1 MAASAPSPSPQ
12 PPSPP
17 PPSALFVLE
26 QQSQLAE
33 LGFLAGSI
41 TAADNREF
49 SLATRDF
56 QRRARLR
63 PDGIIGVRTR
73 AALSAALARPGPA
86 PTSFYRQLRRQGE
99 ELQAQG
105 LASDDHLPLLDRGLA
120 GSPFEASVPAYA
132 RHLEQVPQGL
142 VPYPAPSPGFG
153 AYPRR
158 GQAPAILSGQEGLG
172 GLEFLSEE
180 VAQACVAIGSFGAD
194 QPLRVRWYGRQA
206 DAVNVQFWS
215 ATKIAAA
222 LHVLCQANR
231 RSPMTP
237 IGDCRIGPGDRGRA
251 SAELNGEDMEVGP
264 AAAAMATA
272 AIGAV
277 RSGGEKFGDLFRQ
290 MVSYENDVQSP
301 GHSNA
306 LGALFKTLVNPGEE
320 NVQQWLRQLTANPS
334 LVLMGRYGTPS
345 YIQNGVL
352 FGPAGVLVGY
362 REPPRTRNLVSAA
375 DLVRLLTLVG
385 WHRQLGP
392 DQRLAGAQWASLR
405 TVVEGLGHDSARY
418 IDAALE
424 NLGLVDAVT
433 SPVILSKLGYGAET
447 ADPEIDALT
456 YAAFAQFSDQRSG
469 QPRQRSFALALR
481 IPTAPS
487 AGVRHDARMAA
498 EVTEIVRRVF
508 AEEWG

>member
-86 PTSFYRQLRRQGE
+86 PTSFYRRLRRQGE
-99 ELQAQG
+99 ELQAQS

-153 AYPRR
+153 SYPRR

-180 VAQACVAIGSFGAD
+180 VAQACVAIGSFGAN

-237 IGDCRIGPGDRGRA
+237 IGDCRIGSKVLGD
-251 SAELNGEDMEVGP
+251 SPGED
-264 AAAAMATA
+264 
-272 AIGAV
+272 
-277 RSGGEKFGDLFRQ
+277 FGDLFRQ
-290 MVSYENDVQSP
+290 MVSYEMDAQSP

-352 FGPAGVLVGY
+352 FGPPGVLVGY

-392 DQRLAGAQWASLR
+392 DQRLAGAHWTSLR

-424 NLGLVDAVT
+424 NLGLVDAVA

-481 IPTAPS
+481 IPTAPG

-498 EVTEIVRRVF
+498 EVTEIVRRAF

>member
-1 MAASAPSPSPQ
+1 MAASASSPSTPSPSPL
-12 PPSPP
+12 
-17 PPSALFVLE
+17 PPSAPLVLE
-26 QQSQLAE
+26 QQRQLAE
-33 LGFLAGSI
+33 LGFLAGPI
-41 TAADNREF
+41 TAADNRDF

-105 LASDDHLPLLDRGLA
+105 LSSDDHLPLLDRGLA
-120 GSPFEASVPAYA
+120 GSRFEASVPAYA
-132 RHLEQVPQGL
+132 RHLEQLPQGL

-153 AYPRR
+153 SYPRR
-158 GQAPAILSGQEGLG
+158 GQAAAILSGQDGLG

-180 VAQACVAIGSFGAD
+180 VAQACVAIGSFGAN

-237 IGDCRIGPGDRGRA
+237 IGDCRIGSGNR
-251 SAELNGEDMEVGP
+251 SAAGAEVEVE
-264 AAAAMATA
+264 AAAG
-272 AIGAV
+272 GAGFV
-277 RSGGEKFGDLFRQ
+277 AGGEGFGDLFRQ
-290 MVSYENDVQSP
+290 MVSYEKDAQSP

-352 FGPAGVLVGY
+352 FGPPGVLVGY

-392 DQRLAGAQWASLR
+392 DQRLAGAQWTSLR

-447 ADPEIDALT
+447 NDRSIDALT
-456 YAAFAQFSDQRSG
+456 YTAFAQFSDLRSG

-481 IPTAPS
+481 IPTAPG

-508 AEEWG
+508 AEQWS

>member
-1 MAASAPSPSPQ
+1 MAASTPTPSAPSPSPL
-12 PPSPP
+12 
-17 PPSALFVLE
+17 PPSAPLQLE
-26 QQSQLAE
+26 QQRQLAE
-33 LGFLAGSI
+33 LGFLAGPI
-41 TAADNREF
+41 TAADNTEF

-86 PTSFYRQLRRQGE
+86 PTSFYRRLRRQGE

-153 AYPRR
+153 RYPRR

-180 VAQACVAIGSFGAD
+180 VAQACVAIGSFGAN

-206 DAVNVQFWS
+206 EGVNVQFWS

-237 IGDCRIGPGDRGRA
+237 IGDCRIGSKVLGD
-251 SAELNGEDMEVGP
+251 SPGED
-264 AAAAMATA
+264 
-272 AIGAV
+272 
-277 RSGGEKFGDLFRQ
+277 FGDLFRQ
-290 MVSYENDVQSP
+290 MVSYEMDAQSP

-345 YIQNGVL
+345 CIQNGVL
-352 FGPAGVLVGY
+352 FGPPGVLVGY

-392 DQRLAGAQWASLR
+392 DQRLAGAHWTSLR

-424 NLGLVDAVT
+424 NLGLVDAVA

-481 IPTAPS
+481 IPTAPG

-498 EVTEIVRRVF
+498 EVTEIVRRAF

>member
-1 MAASAPSPSPQ
+1 MATSAL
-12 PPSPP
+12 
-17 PPSALFVLE
+17 PPSAPLRLE
-26 QQSQLAE
+26 QQRQLAE
-33 LGFLAGSI
+33 LGFLAGPI
-41 TAADNREF
+41 TAADDTEF

-56 QRRARLR
+56 QRRARLK
-63 PDGIIGVRTR
+63 PDGSIGVRTR
-73 AALSAALARPGPA
+73 AALSAALARPGQA
-86 PTSFYRQLRRQGE
+86 PTSSYRQLRQQGE

-105 LASDDHLPLLDRGLA
+105 LASDDRLPLLDRGLA
-120 GSPFEASVPAYA
+120 GSPFAASVPMYA
-132 RHLEQVPQGL
+132 RHLEQIRQDL

-153 AYPRR
+153 SYPAR
-158 GQAPAILSGQEGLG
+158 GQAPAILSGRDGLG

-206 DAVNVQFWS
+206 DGVNVQFWS

-237 IGDCRIGPGDRGRA
+237 IGDCRIGPGDRSGLG
-251 SAELNGEDMEVGP
+251 AEVAEAV
-264 AAAAMATA
+264 AAAAG
-272 AIGAV
+272 GAGLV
-277 RSGGEKFGDLFRQ
+277 AGGPGLSAGGEGFGDLFRQ
-290 MVSYENDVQSP
+290 MVSYEKDAQSP

-352 FGPAGVLVGY
+352 FGPPGVLVGY

-392 DQRLAGAQWASLR
+392 DQRLAGAQWTSLR

-447 ADPEIDALT
+447 NDRSIDALT
-456 YAAFAQFSDQRSG
+456 YTAFAQFSDLRSG

-481 IPTAPS
+481 IPTAPG

-508 AEEWG
+508 AEQWS

>member
-1 MAASAPSPSPQ
+1 MAASTPTPSAPSPSPL
-12 PPSPP
+12 
-17 PPSALFVLE
+17 PPSAPLQLE
-26 QQSQLAE
+26 QQRQLAE
-33 LGFLAGSI
+33 LGFLAGPI
-41 TAADNREF
+41 TAADNTEF

-86 PTSFYRQLRRQGE
+86 PTSFYRRLRRQGE
-99 ELQAQG
+99 ELQAQS

-132 RHLEQVPQGL
+132 RQLEQLPQGL

-153 AYPRR
+153 SYPRR
-158 GQAPAILSGQEGLG
+158 GQAAAILSGQDGLG

-237 IGDCRIGPGDRGRA
+237 IGDCRIGSKVLGD
-251 SAELNGEDMEVGP
+251 SPGED
-264 AAAAMATA
+264 
-272 AIGAV
+272 
-277 RSGGEKFGDLFRQ
+277 FGDLFRQ
-290 MVSYENDVQSP
+290 MVSYEKDAQSP

-345 YIQNGVL
+345 YIENGALV
-352 FGPAGVLVGY
+352 GPPGVLVGY

-392 DQRLAGAQWASLR
+392 DQRLAGAQWTSLK
-405 TVVEGLGHDSARY
+405 TVVEGLGHDTARY

-424 NLGLVDAVT
+424 NLGLVDAVE

-456 YAAFAQFSDQRSG
+456 YAAFAQFSDQRSS

-481 IPTAPS
+481 IPTAPG

>member
-1 MAASAPSPSPQ
+1 MATSAL
-12 PPSPP
+12 
-17 PPSALFVLE
+17 PPSAPLRLE
-26 QQSQLAE
+26 QQRQLAE
-33 LGFLAGSI
+33 LGFLAGPI

-73 AALSAALARPGPA
+73 AALSAALGRPGPA

-120 GSPFEASVPAYA
+120 GSLFEASVPAYA
-132 RHLEQVPQGL
+132 RHLEQLPQGL

-158 GQAPAILSGQEGLG
+158 GQAAAILSGQEGLG

-180 VAQACVAIGSFGAD
+180 VAQACVAIGSFGAN

-206 DAVNVQFWS
+206 DGVNVQFWS

-237 IGDCRIGPGDRGRA
+237 IGDCRIGPTVFGD
-251 SAELNGEDMEVGP
+251 SPGEG
-264 AAAAMATA
+264 
-272 AIGAV
+272 
-277 RSGGEKFGDLFRQ
+277 FGDLFRQ
-290 MVSYENDVQSP
+290 MVSYEKDAQSP

-345 YIQNGVL
+345 YIQNGAL
-352 FGPAGVLVGY
+352 FGQAGVLVGY

-392 DQRLAGAQWASLR
+392 DQRLAGAHWTSLR

-424 NLGLVDAVT
+424 NLGLVDAVA

-481 IPTAPS
+481 IPTAPG

>member
-1 MAASAPSPSPQ
+1 MAASAPSPST
-12 PPSPP
+12 PSPSP
-17 PPSALFVLE
+17 LPPSAPLVLE
-26 QQSQLAE
+26 QQRQLAE
-33 LGFLAGSI
+33 LGFLAGPI
-41 TAADNREF
+41 TAAANTEF

-132 RHLEQVPQGL
+132 RQLEQVPQGL
-142 VPYPAPSPGFG
+142 VPYPAPSPGFV

-158 GQAPAILSGQEGLG
+158 GQAAAILSGQEGLG

-180 VAQACVAIGSFGAD
+180 VAQACVAIGSFGAN

-237 IGDCRIGPGDRGRA
+237 IGDCRIGPNVLGD
-251 SAELNGEDMEVGP
+251 SPGEG
-264 AAAAMATA
+264 
-272 AIGAV
+272 
-277 RSGGEKFGDLFRQ
+277 FGDLFRQ
-290 MVSYENDVQSP
+290 MVSYEKDAQSP

-352 FGPAGVLVGY
+352 FGPPGVLVGY

-392 DQRLAGAQWASLR
+392 DQRLAGAQWTSLR
-405 TVVEGLGHDSARY
+405 TVVEGLGYDSARY

-456 YAAFAQFSDQRSG
+456 YAAFAQFSDRRSG
-469 QPRQRSFALALR
+469 PPRQRSFALALR
-481 IPTAPS
+481 IPTAPG

-508 AEEWG
+508 AEEWS

>member
-1 MAASAPSPSPQ
+1 MAASTPSPSPQ
-12 PPSPP
+12 PPSPL
-17 PPSALFVLE
+17 PPSAPLVLE
-26 QQSQLAE
+26 QQRQLAE
-33 LGFLAGSI
+33 LGFLAGPI

-73 AALSAALARPGPA
+73 AALSAALARPDQA

-99 ELQAQG
+99 ELQEQG
-105 LASDDHLPLLDRGLA
+105 LASDDNLPWLDRGLA
-120 GSPFEASVPAYA
+120 GSRFEASVPAYA
-132 RHLEQVPQGL
+132 RHLEQLPQGL

-153 AYPRR
+153 SYPRR
-158 GQAPAILSGQEGLG
+158 GQAAAILSGQDGLG

-206 DAVNVQFWS
+206 DGVNVQFWS

-237 IGDCRIGPGDRGRA
+237 IGDCRIGPNVFGD
-251 SAELNGEDMEVGP
+251 SPGED
-264 AAAAMATA
+264 
-272 AIGAV
+272 
-277 RSGGEKFGDLFRQ
+277 FGDLFRQ
-290 MVSYENDVQSP
+290 MVSYEKDVQSP

-352 FGPAGVLVGY
+352 FGPPGVLVGY

-392 DQRLAGAQWASLR
+392 DQRLAGAQWTSLR
-405 TVVEGLGHDSARY
+405 TVVEGLGYDSARY

-424 NLGLVDAVT
+424 NLGLVDAVA

-447 ADPEIDALT
+447 GDPEIDALT

-481 IPTAPS
+481 IPTAPG

-508 AEEWG
+508 AEEWS

>member
-1 MAASAPSPSPQ
+1 MATSAV
-12 PPSPP
+12 
-17 PPSALFVLE
+17 PPSAPLRLE

-33 LGFLAGSI
+33 LGFLAGPI
-41 TAADNREF
+41 TAADNRDF

-73 AALSAALARPGPA
+73 AALSAALARPGQA
-86 PTSFYRQLRRQGE
+86 PISFYRQLRRQGE

-132 RHLEQVPQGL
+132 RHLEQVPEGL

-180 VAQACVAIGSFGAD
+180 VAQACVAIGSFGAN

-206 DAVNVQFWS
+206 DGVNVQFWS

-237 IGDCRIGPGDRGRA
+237 IGDCRIGSGDW
-251 SAELNGEDMEVGP
+251 N
-264 AAAAMATA
+264 AAGAAMAMA
-272 AIGAV
+272 AAEAEAEAAGGAGLV
-277 RSGGEKFGDLFRQ
+277 AGGEGFGDLFRQ
-290 MVSYENDVQSP
+290 MVSYEKDAQSP

-334 LVLMGRYGTPS
+334 LVLMGRYGKPS
-345 YIQNGVL
+345 YFENAAL
-352 FGPAGVLVGY
+352 FGPPGVLVGY

-385 WHRQLGP
+385 WHHQLGP
-392 DQRLAGAQWASLR
+392 DQRLAGAQWTSLR
-405 TVVEGLGHDSARY
+405 IVVEGLGHDSARY

-424 NLGLVDAVT
+424 NLGLVDAVA

-481 IPTAPS
+481 IPTAPG

>member
-1 MAASAPSPSPQ
+1 MAASASSPSTPSPSPL
-12 PPSPP
+12 
-17 PPSALFVLE
+17 PPSAPLVLE
-26 QQSQLAE
+26 QQRQLAE
-33 LGFLAGSI
+33 LGFLAGPI

-73 AALSAALARPGPA
+73 AALSAALARPDQA

-99 ELQAQG
+99 ELQEQG
-105 LASDDHLPLLDRGLA
+105 LASDDNLPWLDRGLA
-120 GSPFEASVPAYA
+120 GSRFEASVPAYA
-132 RHLEQVPQGL
+132 RHLEQLPQGL

-153 AYPRR
+153 SYPRR
-158 GQAPAILSGQEGLG
+158 GQAAAILSGQDGLG

-206 DAVNVQFWS
+206 EGVNVQFWS

-237 IGDCRIGPGDRGRA
+237 IGDCRIGPNVFGD
-251 SAELNGEDMEVGP
+251 SPGED
-264 AAAAMATA
+264 
-272 AIGAV
+272 
-277 RSGGEKFGDLFRQ
+277 FGDLFRQ
-290 MVSYENDVQSP
+290 MVSYEKDAQSP

-306 LGALFKTLVNPGEE
+306 VGALFKTLVNPGEE

-345 YIQNGVL
+345 YIQNGAL
-352 FGPAGVLVGY
+352 FGPPGVLVGY

-392 DQRLAGAQWASLR
+392 DQRLAGAQWTSLR
-405 TVVEGLGHDSARY
+405 TVVEGLGYDSARY

-424 NLGLVDAVT
+424 NLGLVDAVA

-447 ADPEIDALT
+447 GDPEIDALT

-481 IPTAPS
+481 IPTAPG

-508 AEEWG
+508 AEEWS

>member
-1 MAASAPSPSPQ
+1 MATSAL
-12 PPSPP
+12 
-17 PPSALFVLE
+17 PPSAPLRLE
-26 QQSQLAE
+26 QQRQLAE
-33 LGFLAGSI
+33 LGFLAGPI
-41 TAADNREF
+41 TATDDTEF

-56 QRRARLR
+56 QRRARLK
-63 PDGIIGVRTR
+63 PDGSIGVRTR
-73 AALSAALARPGPA
+73 AALSAALARPGQA

-105 LASDDHLPLLDRGLA
+105 LASDDRLPLLDRGLA
-120 GSPFEASVPAYA
+120 GSPFAASVPMFA
-132 RHLEQVPQGL
+132 RHLEQIRQDL

-153 AYPRR
+153 SYPAR
-158 GQAPAILSGQEGLG
+158 GQAAQILSGQEGLG

-206 DAVNVQFWS
+206 DGVNVQFWS

-237 IGDCRIGPGDRGRA
+237 IGDCRIGSGDWNAAGA
-251 SAELNGEDMEVGP
+251 AE
-264 AAAAMATA
+264 AAG
-272 AIGAV
+272 GAGLV
-277 RSGGEKFGDLFRQ
+277 AGGEGFGDLFRQ
-290 MVSYENDVQSP
+290 MVSYEKDAQSP

-306 LGALFKTLVNPGEE
+306 LGALFKTLVNPGEA

-345 YIQNGVL
+345 YIENGAL

-362 REPPRTRNLVSAA
+362 RELPRTRNLVSAA

-392 DQRLAGAQWASLR
+392 DQRLAGAHWTSIR

-418 IDAALE
+418 IDAALQ
-424 NLGLVDAVT
+424 NLGLVDAVA
-433 SPVILSKLGYGAET
+433 SPVIISKLGYGAET

-456 YAAFAQFSDQRSG
+456 YAAFAQFSDLRSG

-481 IPTAPS
+481 IPTSPG

-508 AEEWG
+508 AEEWS

>member
-1 MAASAPSPSPQ
+1 MAASAPSPSA
-12 PPSPP
+12 PSPSP
-17 PPSALFVLE
+17 LPPSAPLQLE
-26 QQSQLAE
+26 QQRQLAE
-33 LGFLAGSI
+33 LGFLAGPI
-41 TAADNREF
+41 TAADNRES

-56 QRRARLR
+56 QRRARLQ

-120 GSPFEASVPAYA
+120 GSPFAALVPTYP
-132 RHLEQVPQGL
+132 RHLEQVPQCL

-153 AYPRR
+153 SYPPR
-158 GQAPAILSGQEGLG
+158 GQAPAILSGQDGLG

-180 VAQACVAIGSFGAD
+180 VAQACVAIGSFSAD

-206 DAVNVQFWS
+206 DGVNVQFWS

-237 IGDCRIGPGDRGRA
+237 IGDCLIGPG
-251 SAELNGEDMEVGP
+251 E
-264 AAAAMATA
+264 
-272 AIGAV
+272 
-277 RSGGEKFGDLFRQ
+277 RSGAGAEVEVEVEVAAGGAGLVAGGEGFGDLFRQ
-290 MVSYENDVQSP
+290 MVSYEKDAQSP

-345 YIQNGVL
+345 SIQNGVL

-392 DQRLAGAQWASLR
+392 DQRLAGAQWTSLR

-418 IDAALE
+418 IDAALDH
-424 NLGLVDAVT
+424 LGLVDAVE

-456 YAAFAQFSDQRSG
+456 YAAFAQFVDQRSDP
-469 QPRQRSFALALR
+469 PRQRSFALTLR
-481 IPTAPS
+481 IPTAPG

>member
-1 MAASAPSPSPQ
+1 MAASTPTPSAPSPSPL
-12 PPSPP
+12 
-17 PPSALFVLE
+17 PPSAPLQLE
-26 QQSQLAE
+26 QQRQLAE
-33 LGFLAGSI
+33 LGFLAGPI
-41 TAADNREF
+41 TAADNTEF

-86 PTSFYRQLRRQGE
+86 PTSFYRRLRRQGE
-99 ELQAQG
+99 ELQAQS

-153 AYPRR
+153 SYPRR
-158 GQAPAILSGQEGLG
+158 GQAAAILSGQDGLG

-237 IGDCRIGPGDRGRA
+237 IGDCRIGPNVFGD
-251 SAELNGEDMEVGP
+251 SPGED
-264 AAAAMATA
+264 
-272 AIGAV
+272 
-277 RSGGEKFGDLFRQ
+277 FGDLFRQ
-290 MVSYENDVQSP
+290 MVSYEMDAQSP

-352 FGPAGVLVGY
+352 FGPPGVLVGY

-392 DQRLAGAQWASLR
+392 DQRLAGAHWTSLR

-424 NLGLVDAVT
+424 NLGLVDAVA

-481 IPTAPS
+481 IPTAPG

>member
-1 MAASAPSPSPQ
+1 MAASAPCPSTPS
-12 PPSPP
+12 PSPP
-17 PPSALFVLE
+17 PPSAPLRLE
-26 QQSQLAE
+26 QQRQLAE
-33 LGFLAGSI
+33 LGFLAGPI
-41 TAADNREF
+41 TVADNREF

-120 GSPFEASVPAYA
+120 GSRFEASVPAYA
-132 RHLEQVPQGL
+132 RHLEQLPQGL

-153 AYPRR
+153 SYPPR
-158 GQAPAILSGQEGLG
+158 GQAAAILSGQDGLG

-206 DAVNVQFWS
+206 DGVNVQFWS

-237 IGDCRIGPGDRGRA
+237 IGDCRIGPNVFGD
-251 SAELNGEDMEVGP
+251 SPGEDF
-264 AAAAMATA
+264 
-272 AIGAV
+272 
-277 RSGGEKFGDLFRQ
+277 GGLFRQ
-290 MVSYENDVQSP
+290 MVSYEKDVQSP

-306 LGALFKTLVNPGEE
+306 LGALFKTLVNPAEE

-352 FGPAGVLVGY
+352 FGPPGVLVGY

-392 DQRLAGAQWASLR
+392 DQRLDGAHWTSLR

-424 NLGLVDAVT
+424 NLGLMEAVA

-481 IPTAPS
+481 IPTAPGD
-487 AGVRHDARMAA
+487 GVRHDARMAA
-498 EVTEIVRRVF
+498 EVIEIVRRVF

>member
-1 MAASAPSPSPQ
+1 MAASTPTPSAPSPSPL
-12 PPSPP
+12 
-17 PPSALFVLE
+17 PPSAPLQLE
-26 QQSQLAE
+26 QQRQLAE
-33 LGFLAGSI
+33 LGFLAGPI
-41 TAADNREF
+41 TAADNTEF

-86 PTSFYRQLRRQGE
+86 PTSFYRRLRRQGE
-99 ELQAQG
+99 ELQAQS

-153 AYPRR
+153 SYPRR
-158 GQAPAILSGQEGLG
+158 GQAAAILSGQDGLG

-180 VAQACVAIGSFGAD
+180 VAQACVAIGSFGAE

-206 DAVNVQFWS
+206 DGVNVQFWS

-237 IGDCRIGPGDRGRA
+237 IGDCRIGPNVFGD
-251 SAELNGEDMEVGP
+251 SPGED
-264 AAAAMATA
+264 
-272 AIGAV
+272 
-277 RSGGEKFGDLFRQ
+277 FGDLFRQ
-290 MVSYENDVQSP
+290 MVSYEMDAQSP

-352 FGPAGVLVGY
+352 FGPPGVLVGY

-392 DQRLAGAQWASLR
+392 DQRLAGAHWTSLR

-424 NLGLVDAVT
+424 NLGLVDAVA

-481 IPTAPS
+481 IPTAPG

>member
-1 MAASAPSPSPQ
+1 MAASTPTPSAPSPST
-12 PPSPP
+12 PSPSP
-17 PPSALFVLE
+17 LPPSAPLRLE
-26 QQSQLAE
+26 QQRQLAE
-33 LGFLAGSI
+33 LGFLAGPI
-41 TAADNREF
+41 TAAENRDF

-153 AYPRR
+153 SYPPR

-180 VAQACVAIGSFGAD
+180 VAQACVAIGSFGAN

-206 DAVNVQFWS
+206 DSVNVQFWS

-237 IGDCRIGPGDRGRA
+237 IGDCRIGPNVFGD
-251 SAELNGEDMEVGP
+251 SPGEY
-264 AAAAMATA
+264 
-272 AIGAV
+272 
-277 RSGGEKFGDLFRQ
+277 FGDLFRQ
-290 MVSYENDVQSP
+290 MVSYEKDAQSP

-345 YIQNGVL
+345 YIQNGAL
-352 FGPAGVLVGY
+352 FGPPGVLVGN
-362 REPPRTRNLVSAA
+362 RELPRTRNLVSAA

-392 DQRLAGAQWASLR
+392 DQRLAGAQWTSLR
-405 TVVEGLGHDSARY
+405 TVVEGLGHDTARY

-456 YAAFAQFSDQRSG
+456 YAAFAQFSDRRSG
-469 QPRQRSFALALR
+469 PPRQRSFVLALR
-481 IPTAPS
+481 IPTAPG

-508 AEEWG
+508 AEEWS

>member
-1 MAASAPSPSPQ
+1 MATSAL
-12 PPSPP
+12 
-17 PPSALFVLE
+17 PPSAPLRLD
-26 QQSQLAE
+26 QQRQLAE
-33 LGFLAGSI
+33 LGFLAGPI
-41 TAADNREF
+41 TAADDTEF

-56 QRRARLR
+56 QRRARLK
-63 PDGIIGVRTR
+63 PDGSIGVRTR
-73 AALSAALARPGPA
+73 AALSAALARPGQA
-86 PTSFYRQLRRQGE
+86 PTSSYRQLRQQGE

-105 LASDDHLPLLDRGLA
+105 LASDDRLPLLDRGLA
-120 GSPFEASVPAYA
+120 GSPFAASVPMYA
-132 RHLEQVPQGL
+132 RHLEQIRQDL

-153 AYPRR
+153 SYPAR
-158 GQAPAILSGQEGLG
+158 GQAAAILSGEEGLG

-206 DAVNVQFWS
+206 DGVNVQFWS
-215 ATKIAAA
+215 ATKIAAP

-237 IGDCRIGPGDRGRA
+237 IGNCRIGPGDRSGLGD
-251 SAELNGEDMEVGP
+251 SPAED
-264 AAAAMATA
+264 
-272 AIGAV
+272 
-277 RSGGEKFGDLFRQ
+277 FGDLFRE
-290 MVSYENDVQSP
+290 MVSYEKDAQSP

-306 LGALFKTLVNPGEE
+306 LGALFKTLVNPGEA

-334 LVLMGRYGTPS
+334 LVLMGRYGKSS
-345 YIQNGVL
+345 YIENGAL

-362 REPPRTRNLVSAA
+362 RELPRSRNLVSAA

-385 WHRQLGP
+385 WHHQLGP
-392 DQRLAGAQWASLR
+392 DQRLAGAHWTSLR

-424 NLGLVDAVT
+424 NLGLVDAVA
-433 SPVILSKLGYGAET
+433 SPVVISKLGYGAET

-456 YAAFAQFSDQRSG
+456 YAAFAQFSDLRSG

-481 IPTAPS
+481 IPTSPG

>member
-1 MAASAPSPSPQ
+1 MTASTPSPSTPFPSPPPT

-17 PPSALFVLE
+17 LRLE
-26 QQSQLAE
+26 QRNQLAE
-33 LGFLAGSI
+33 LGFFAGPF
-41 TAADNREF
+41 TAADDTEF

-56 QRRARLR
+56 QRRARLQ
-63 PDGIIGVRTR
+63 PDGSIGVRTK
-73 AALSAALARPGPA
+73 AALSAALARPGQA
-86 PTSFYRQLRRQGE
+86 PTSFYRQLRQQGE

-105 LASDDHLPLLDRGLA
+105 LASDDLLPLLDRGLA
-120 GSPFEASVPAYA
+120 GSPFAASVPMYA
-132 RHLEQVPQGL
+132 RHLEQIPQDL

-153 AYPRR
+153 SYPRR
-158 GQAPAILSGQEGLG
+158 GQAAAILSGQEGLG

-206 DAVNVQFWS
+206 DGVNVQFWS

-237 IGDCRIGPGDRGRA
+237 IGDCRIGPAD
-251 SAELNGEDMEVGP
+251 
-264 AAAAMATA
+264 
-272 AIGAV
+272 
-277 RSGGEKFGDLFRQ
+277 RSGLGDSAAEDFGDLFRQ
-290 MVSYENDVQSP
+290 MVSYEKDAQSP

-306 LGALFKTLVNPGEE
+306 VGALFKTLVNQGEA

-345 YIQNGVL
+345 YFENGALV
-352 FGPAGVLVGY
+352 GPPGVLVGY
-362 REPPRTRNLVSAA
+362 RELPRSRNLVSAA

-385 WHRQLGP
+385 WHHRLGP
-392 DQRLAGAQWASLR
+392 DQRLAGAQWTSLR

-424 NLGLVDAVT
+424 NLGLVDAVA
-433 SPVILSKLGYGAET
+433 SPVVISKLGYGAET

-456 YAAFAQFSDQRSG
+456 YAAFAQFNDLRSG

-481 IPTAPS
+481 IPTSPG

>member
-1 MAASAPSPSPQ
+1 MAASAPSPST
-12 PPSPP
+12 PSPSPLP
-17 PPSALFVLE
+17 PTAPLRLE

-33 LGFLAGSI
+33 LGFLAGPI
-41 TAADNREF
+41 TAATNREF

-105 LASDDHLPLLDRGLA
+105 LASDDHLPWLDRGLA

-153 AYPRR
+153 SYPRR

-180 VAQACVAIGSFGAD
+180 VAQACVAIGSFGPN

-206 DAVNVQFWS
+206 DGVNVQFWS

-237 IGDCRIGPGDRGRA
+237 IGDCRIGPNVFGD
-251 SAELNGEDMEVGP
+251 SPGEG
-264 AAAAMATA
+264 
-272 AIGAV
+272 
-277 RSGGEKFGDLFRQ
+277 FGDLFRQ

-352 FGPAGVLVGY
+352 FGPPGVLVGY

-392 DQRLAGAQWASLR
+392 DQRLAGAQWTSLR
-405 TVVEGLGHDSARY
+405 TVVAGLGHDSARY

-447 ADPEIDALT
+447 NDRSIDALT

-481 IPTAPS
+481 IPTAPGD
-487 AGVRHDARMAA
+487 GVRHDARMAA

>member
-1 MAASAPSPSPQ
+1 MATATPPPPLPPQLPSPL
-12 PPSPP
+12 PSPP
-17 PPSALFVLE
+17 FVLE
-26 QQSQLAE
+26 QQRQLAE
-33 LGFLAGSI
+33 LGFLAGPI
-41 TAADNREF
+41 TANDDTET

-56 QRRARLR
+56 QRRARLK
-63 PDGIIGVRTR
+63 PDGSIGVRTR
-73 AALSAALARPGPA
+73 AALSAALARPGQA
-86 PTSFYRQLRRQGE
+86 PRSFYRQLRQQGE

-120 GSPFEASVPAYA
+120 GSPFAASVPMYA
-132 RHLEQVPQGL
+132 RHLEQLPQDL

-153 AYPRR
+153 SYPAR
-158 GQAPAILSGQEGLG
+158 GQAAAILSGEEGLG

-180 VAQACVAIGSFGAD
+180 VAQACVAIGSFSAD

-206 DAVNVQFWS
+206 DGVNVQFWS

-237 IGDCRIGPGDRGRA
+237 IGDCRIGPNVLGD
-251 SAELNGEDMEVGP
+251 SPGEYFV
-264 AAAAMATA
+264 
-272 AIGAV
+272 
-277 RSGGEKFGDLFRQ
+277 DLFRQ
-290 MVSYENDVQSP
+290 MVSYEKDAQSP

-345 YIQNGVL
+345 YIENGAL

-362 REPPRTRNLVSAA
+362 REPPRSRNLVSAA

-385 WHRQLGP
+385 WHHQLGP
-392 DQRLAGAQWASLR
+392 DQRLAGAHWTSLR

-424 NLGLVDAVT
+424 NLGLVDAVA
-433 SPVILSKLGYGAET
+433 SPVIISKLGYGAET

-456 YAAFAQFSDQRSG
+456 YAAFAQFSDLRSG

-481 IPTAPS
+481 IPTAPG

-508 AEEWG
+508 AEEWS

>member
-1 MAASAPSPSPQ
+1 MAASTPTPSAPSPSPL
-12 PPSPP
+12 
-17 PPSALFVLE
+17 PPSAPLQLE
-26 QQSQLAE
+26 QQRQLAE
-33 LGFLAGSI
+33 LGFLAGPI
-41 TAADNREF
+41 TAADNTEF

-86 PTSFYRQLRRQGE
+86 PTSFYRRLRRQGE

-153 AYPRR
+153 SYPRR
-158 GQAPAILSGQEGLG
+158 GQAAAILSGQDGLG

-206 DAVNVQFWS
+206 EGVNVQFWS

-237 IGDCRIGPGDRGRA
+237 IGDCRIGPNVFGD
-251 SAELNGEDMEVGP
+251 SPGEY
-264 AAAAMATA
+264 
-272 AIGAV
+272 
-277 RSGGEKFGDLFRQ
+277 FGDLFRQ
-290 MVSYENDVQSP
+290 MVSYEKDAQSP

-345 YIQNGVL
+345 YIQNGAL
-352 FGPAGVLVGY
+352 FGPPGVLVGN

-392 DQRLAGAQWASLR
+392 DQRLAGAQWTSLR
-405 TVVEGLGHDSARY
+405 TVVEGLGHDTARY

-447 ADPEIDALT
+447 NDRSIDALT

-469 QPRQRSFALALR
+469 KPRQRSFALALR
-481 IPTAPS
+481 IPTAPG

-508 AEEWG
+508 AEEWS

>member
-1 MAASAPSPSPQ
+1 MAASTPTPSAPSPSPL
-12 PPSPP
+12 
-17 PPSALFVLE
+17 PPSAPLQLE
-26 QQSQLAE
+26 QQRQLAE
-33 LGFLAGSI
+33 LGFLAGPI
-41 TAADNREF
+41 TAADNTEF

-86 PTSFYRQLRRQGE
+86 PTSFYRRLRRQGE

-153 AYPRR
+153 SYPRR
-158 GQAPAILSGQEGLG
+158 GQAAAILSGQDGLG

-206 DAVNVQFWS
+206 EGVNVQFWS

-237 IGDCRIGPGDRGRA
+237 IGDCRIGPAD
-251 SAELNGEDMEVGP
+251 
-264 AAAAMATA
+264 
-272 AIGAV
+272 
-277 RSGGEKFGDLFRQ
+277 RSGLGAEVAEAVAAVAGGVGLAAGGVGLAAGGEGFGDLFRQ
-290 MVSYENDVQSP
+290 MVSYEKDAQSP

-306 LGALFKTLVNPGEE
+306 LGALFKSLVNPGEE

-345 YIQNGVL
+345 YIENGAL

-362 REPPRTRNLVSAA
+362 REPPRSRNLVSAA

-385 WHRQLGP
+385 WHHQLGP
-392 DQRLAGAQWASLR
+392 DQRLAGAHWTSLR

-424 NLGLVDAVT
+424 NLGLVDAVA
-433 SPVILSKLGYGAET
+433 SPVIISKLGYGAET
-447 ADPEIDALT
+447 ADPKIDALT
-456 YAAFAQFSDQRSG
+456 YAAFAQFSDLHSG

-481 IPTAPS
+481 IPTAPG

>member
-1 MAASAPSPSPQ
+1 MATSSS
-12 PPSPP
+12 
-17 PPSALFVLE
+17 PPSAPLRLD
-26 QQSQLAE
+26 QQRQLAE
-33 LGFLAGSI
+33 LGFLAGPI
-41 TAADNREF
+41 TAADNRDF

-56 QRRARLR
+56 QRRARLK
-63 PDGIIGVRTR
+63 PDGSIGVRTR
-73 AALSAALARPGPA
+73 AALSAALARPGQA
-86 PTSFYRQLRRQGE
+86 PTSSYRQLRQQGE

-105 LASDDHLPLLDRGLA
+105 LANDDHLPLLDRGLA

-132 RHLEQVPQGL
+132 RHLEQIPQDL

-153 AYPRR
+153 SYPAR

-180 VAQACVAIGSFGAD
+180 VAQACVAIGSFGAA

-206 DAVNVQFWS
+206 DGVNVQFWS

-231 RSPMTP
+231 RSPMTS
-237 IGDCRIGPGDRGRA
+237 IGDCRIGPNVSGD
-251 SAELNGEDMEVGP
+251 SAAED
-264 AAAAMATA
+264 
-272 AIGAV
+272 
-277 RSGGEKFGDLFRQ
+277 FGDLFRQ
-290 MVSYENDVQSP
+290 MVSYEKDAQSP

-306 LGALFKTLVNPGEE
+306 LGALFKTLVNPGEA

-345 YIQNGVL
+345 YIENGALV
-352 FGPAGVLVGY
+352 GPPGVLVGY
-362 REPPRTRNLVSAA
+362 RELPRSRNLVSAA

-385 WHRQLGP
+385 WHHQLGP
-392 DQRLAGAQWASLR
+392 DQRLAGAQWTSLR

-456 YAAFAQFSDQRSG
+456 YAAFAQFSDLRSG

-481 IPTAPS
+481 IPTSPG

-508 AEEWG
+508 AEEWR

>member
-1 MAASAPSPSPQ
+1 MATSAL
-12 PPSPP
+12 
-17 PPSALFVLE
+17 PPSAPLRLE
-26 QQSQLAE
+26 QQRQLAE
-33 LGFLAGSI
+33 LGFLAGPI
-41 TAADNREF
+41 TAADDREF

-56 QRRARLR
+56 QRRARLK
-63 PDGIIGVRTR
+63 PDGSIGVRTR
-73 AALSAALARPGPA
+73 AALSAALARPGQA
-86 PTSFYRQLRRQGE
+86 PTSSYRQLRQQGE

-105 LASDDHLPLLDRGLA
+105 LANDDHLPLLDRGLA

-132 RHLEQVPQGL
+132 RHLEQIPQDL

-153 AYPRR
+153 SYPAR
-158 GQAPAILSGQEGLG
+158 GQAPAILSGEEDLG

-206 DAVNVQFWS
+206 DGVNVQFWS

-237 IGDCRIGPGDRGRA
+237 IGDCRIGPGDRGTA
-251 SAELNGEDMEVGP
+251 GAGAGVAEAV
-264 AAAAMATA
+264 AAAAG
-272 AIGAV
+272 GAGLV
-277 RSGGEKFGDLFRQ
+277 AGGEGFGDLFRQ
-290 MVSYENDVQSP
+290 MVSYEKDAQSP

-345 YIQNGVL
+345 YIENGALV
-352 FGPAGVLVGY
+352 GPPGVLVGY
-362 REPPRTRNLVSAA
+362 RQPPRSRNLVSAA

-385 WHRQLGP
+385 WHHQLGP
-392 DQRLAGAQWASLR
+392 DQRLAGAQWTSLR

-424 NLGLVDAVT
+424 NLGLVDAVA
-433 SPVILSKLGYGAET
+433 SPVIISKLGYGAET

-456 YAAFAQFSDQRSG
+456 YAAFAQFSDLRSG

-481 IPTAPS
+481 IPTAPG

>member
-1 MAASAPSPSPQ
+1 MAASAPSPSAP
-12 PPSPP
+12 
-17 PPSALFVLE
+17 LRLE
-26 QQSQLAE
+26 QQRQLVE
-33 LGFLAGSI
+33 LGFLAGPI

-73 AALSAALARPGPA
+73 AALSAALSRPDPA

-153 AYPRR
+153 SYPPR
-158 GQAPAILSGQEGLG
+158 GQAAAILSGQDGLG

-180 VAQACVAIGSFGAD
+180 VAQACVAIGSFGAN

-206 DAVNVQFWS
+206 DGVNVQFWS

-237 IGDCRIGPGDRGRA
+237 IGDCRIGPNVFGD
-251 SAELNGEDMEVGP
+251 SPGEY
-264 AAAAMATA
+264 
-272 AIGAV
+272 
-277 RSGGEKFGDLFRQ
+277 FGDLFRQ
-290 MVSYENDVQSP
+290 MVSYEKDAQSP

-306 LGALFKTLVNPGEE
+306 LGALFKTLVNPGEA

-345 YIQNGVL
+345 YIQNGAL
-352 FGPAGVLVGY
+352 FGPPGVLVGY
-362 REPPRTRNLVSAA
+362 RQPPSSRNLVSAA

-385 WHRQLGP
+385 WHHQLGP

-405 TVVEGLGHDSARY
+405 TVVAGLGHDSARY
-418 IDAALE
+418 IDAALAH
-424 NLGLVDAVT
+424 LGLVDALEC
-433 SPVILSKLGYGAET
+433 PVILSKLGYGAET
-447 ADPEIDALT
+447 ANPEIDALT
-456 YAAFAQFSDQRSG
+456 YAAFAQFSDRRSG
-469 QPRQRSFALALR
+469 PPRQRSFALALR
-481 IPTAPS
+481 IPTAPG
-487 AGVRHDARMAA
+487 AGLRHDARMAA

-508 AEEWG
+508 AEELG

>member
-1 MAASAPSPSPQ
+1 MATSAL
-12 PPSPP
+12 
-17 PPSALFVLE
+17 PPSAPLRLE
-26 QQSQLAE
+26 QQRQLAE
-33 LGFLAGSI
+33 LGFLAGPI
-41 TAADNREF
+41 TAADDTEF

-56 QRRARLR
+56 QRRARLK
-63 PDGIIGVRTR
+63 PDGSIGVRTR
-73 AALSAALARPGPA
+73 AALSAALARPGQA
-86 PTSFYRQLRRQGE
+86 PTSSYRQLRQQGE

-105 LASDDHLPLLDRGLA
+105 LASDDRLPLLDRGLA
-120 GSPFEASVPAYA
+120 GSPFAASVPMYA
-132 RHLEQVPQGL
+132 RHLEQIRQDL

-153 AYPRR
+153 SYPAR
-158 GQAPAILSGQEGLG
+158 GQAPAILSGRDGLG

-206 DAVNVQFWS
+206 DGVNVQFWS

-237 IGDCRIGPGDRGRA
+237 IGNCRIGPGDRSGLGD
-251 SAELNGEDMEVGP
+251 SAAED
-264 AAAAMATA
+264 
-272 AIGAV
+272 
-277 RSGGEKFGDLFRQ
+277 FGDLFRE
-290 MVSYENDVQSP
+290 MVSYEKDAQSP

-306 LGALFKTLVNPGEE
+306 LGALFKTLVNPGEA

-345 YIQNGVL
+345 YIENGAL
-352 FGPAGVLVGY
+352 FGPAGVLVGN
-362 REPPRTRNLVSAA
+362 RELPRSRNLVSAA

-392 DQRLAGAQWASLR
+392 DQRLAGAQWTSLR

-424 NLGLVDAVT
+424 NLGLVDAVA
-433 SPVILSKLGYGAET
+433 SPVIISKLGYGAET

-456 YAAFAQFSDQRSG
+456 YAAFAQFSDLRSG

-481 IPTAPS
+481 IPTSPG

>member
-1 MAASAPSPSPQ
+1 MAASTPSPSTPSPSPL
-12 PPSPP
+12 
-17 PPSALFVLE
+17 PPSAPLVLE
-26 QQSQLAE
+26 QQRQLAE
-33 LGFLAGSI
+33 LGFLAGPI

-86 PTSFYRQLRRQGE
+86 PTSFYRQLRRQGD

-120 GSPFEASVPAYA
+120 GSRFEASVPAYA

-153 AYPRR
+153 SYPRR

-180 VAQACVAIGSFGAD
+180 VAQACVAIGSFGAN

-237 IGDCRIGPGDRGRA
+237 IGGCRIGPNVFGD
-251 SAELNGEDMEVGP
+251 SPGEY
-264 AAAAMATA
+264 
-272 AIGAV
+272 
-277 RSGGEKFGDLFRQ
+277 FGDLFRQ
-290 MVSYENDVQSP
+290 MVSYEKDAQSP

-345 YIQNGVL
+345 YIENGALV
-352 FGPAGVLVGY
+352 GPPGVLVGY
-362 REPPRTRNLVSAA
+362 RQPPRSRNLVSAA

-424 NLGLVDAVT
+424 NLGLVDAVA
-433 SPVILSKLGYGAET
+433 SPVIISKLGYGAET

-456 YAAFAQFSDQRSG
+456 YAAFAQFSDLRSG

-481 IPTAPS
+481 IPTAPG

>member
-1 MAASAPSPSPQ
+1 MAASAPSPSTSSSSPLPQ
-12 PPSPP
+12 
-17 PPSALFVLE
+17 SAQLRLE

-33 LGFLAGSI
+33 LGFLAGPI
-41 TAADNREF
+41 TAADNTEF

-73 AALSAALARPGPA
+73 AALNAALVRPGQS
-86 PTSFYRQLRRQGE
+86 PTSFYRQLRQQGE

-120 GSPFEASVPAYA
+120 GSPFAALVPAYA
-132 RHLEQVPQGL
+132 RHLEQIPQGL

-158 GQAPAILSGQEGLG
+158 GQAAAILSGRDGGLG

-206 DAVNVQFWS
+206 DGVNVQFWS

-237 IGDCRIGPGDRGRA
+237 IGDCRIGPNELGD
-251 SAELNGEDMEVGP
+251 SSGEY
-264 AAAAMATA
+264 
-272 AIGAV
+272 
-277 RSGGEKFGDLFRQ
+277 FGDLFRQ
-290 MVSYENDVQSP
+290 MVSYEKDAQSP

-334 LVLMGRYGTPS
+334 LVLMGRYGNPS
-345 YIQNGVL
+345 YFQNGAL
-352 FGPAGVLVGY
+352 FGPAGMLVGY
-362 REPPRTRNLVSAA
+362 REPPRSRNLVSAA

-392 DQRLAGAQWASLR
+392 DQRLAGAQWTSLR
-405 TVVEGLGHDSARY
+405 TVVAGLGHDSARY

-424 NLGLVDAVT
+424 NLGLVDAVA

-447 ADPEIDALT
+447 NERSIDALT
-456 YAAFAQFSDQRSG
+456 YAAFAQFSDLRSG

-481 IPTAPS
+481 IPTAPG
-487 AGVRHDARMAA
+487 AGVRHDARMAV

>member
-1 MAASAPSPSPQ
+1 MAASTPSPSTPSPSPLSQ
-12 PPSPP
+12 
-17 PPSALFVLE
+17 SAPLQLE

-33 LGFLAGSI
+33 LGFLAGPI

-120 GSPFEASVPAYA
+120 GSRFEASVPAYA

-153 AYPRR
+153 SYPRR

-237 IGDCRIGPGDRGRA
+237 IGDCRIGPNVLGD
-251 SAELNGEDMEVGP
+251 SPGEY
-264 AAAAMATA
+264 
-272 AIGAV
+272 
-277 RSGGEKFGDLFRQ
+277 FGDLFRQ
-290 MVSYENDVQSP
+290 MVSYEKDAQSQ

-345 YIQNGVL
+345 YIQNGAL
-352 FGPAGVLVGY
+352 FGPPGVLVGY

-424 NLGLVDAVT
+424 NLGLVEAVA

-447 ADPEIDALT
+447 NDRSIDALT
-456 YAAFAQFSDQRSG
+456 YAAFVQFSDRRSG
-469 QPRQRSFALALR
+469 PPRQRSFALALR
-481 IPTAPS
+481 IPTAPG

-508 AEEWG
+508 AEEWS

>member
-1 MAASAPSPSPQ
+1 MATSAL
-12 PPSPP
+12 
-17 PPSALFVLE
+17 PPSASLRFE
-26 QQSQLAE
+26 QQRQLAE
-33 LGFLAGSI
+33 LGFLAGPI
-41 TAADNREF
+41 TAADDTEF

-56 QRRARLR
+56 QRRARLK
-63 PDGIIGVRTR
+63 PDGSIGVRTR
-73 AALSAALARPGPA
+73 AALSAALARPGQA
-86 PTSFYRQLRRQGE
+86 PTSSYRQLRQQGE

-105 LASDDHLPLLDRGLA
+105 LASDDRLPLLDRGLA
-120 GSPFEASVPAYA
+120 GSPFAASVPMYA
-132 RHLEQVPQGL
+132 RHLEQIRQDL

-153 AYPRR
+153 SYPAR
-158 GQAPAILSGQEGLG
+158 GQAAAILSGEEGLG

-206 DAVNVQFWS
+206 DGVNVQFWS
-215 ATKIAAA
+215 ATKIAAP

-237 IGDCRIGPGDRGRA
+237 IGNCRIGPGDRSGLGD
-251 SAELNGEDMEVGP
+251 SPAED
-264 AAAAMATA
+264 
-272 AIGAV
+272 
-277 RSGGEKFGDLFRQ
+277 FGDLFRE
-290 MVSYENDVQSP
+290 MVSYEKDAQSP

-306 LGALFKTLVNPGEE
+306 LGALFKTLVNPGEA

-345 YIQNGVL
+345 YIENGSL

-362 REPPRTRNLVSAA
+362 RELPRSRNLVSAA

-392 DQRLAGAQWASLR
+392 DQRLAGAQWTSLR

-424 NLGLVDAVT
+424 NLGLVDAVA
-433 SPVILSKLGYGAET
+433 SPVIISKLGYGAET

-456 YAAFAQFSDQRSG
+456 YAAFAQFSDLRSG

-481 IPTAPS
+481 IPTSPG

>member
-1 MAASAPSPSPQ
+1 MATSAL
-12 PPSPP
+12 
-17 PPSALFVLE
+17 PPSAPLRLE
-26 QQSQLAE
+26 QQRQLAE
-33 LGFLAGSI
+33 LGFLAGPI
-41 TAADNREF
+41 TAADDTEF

-56 QRRARLR
+56 QRRARLK
-63 PDGIIGVRTR
+63 PDGSIGVRTR
-73 AALSAALARPGPA
+73 AALSAALARPGQA
-86 PTSFYRQLRRQGE
+86 PTSSYRQLRQQGE

-105 LASDDHLPLLDRGLA
+105 LASDDRLPLLDRGLA
-120 GSPFEASVPAYA
+120 GSPFAASVPMYA
-132 RHLEQVPQGL
+132 RHLEQIRQDL

-153 AYPRR
+153 SYPAR
-158 GQAPAILSGQEGLG
+158 GQAPAILSGRDGLG

-206 DAVNVQFWS
+206 DGVNVQFWS

-237 IGDCRIGPGDRGRA
+237 IGDCQIGPGDRSGLGD
-251 SAELNGEDMEVGP
+251 SAAED
-264 AAAAMATA
+264 
-272 AIGAV
+272 
-277 RSGGEKFGDLFRQ
+277 FGDLFRQ
-290 MVSYENDVQSP
+290 MVSYEKDAQSP

-306 LGALFKTLVNPGEE
+306 LGALFKTLVNPGEA

-345 YIQNGVL
+345 YIENGAL

-362 REPPRTRNLVSAA
+362 RELPRSRNLVSAA
-375 DLVRLLTLVG
+375 DMVRLLTLVG

-392 DQRLAGAQWASLR
+392 DQRLAGAQWTSLR

-424 NLGLVDAVT
+424 NLGLVDAVA
-433 SPVILSKLGYGAET
+433 SPVIISKLGYGAET

-456 YAAFAQFSDQRSG
+456 YAAFAQFSDLRSG

-481 IPTAPS
+481 IPTSPG